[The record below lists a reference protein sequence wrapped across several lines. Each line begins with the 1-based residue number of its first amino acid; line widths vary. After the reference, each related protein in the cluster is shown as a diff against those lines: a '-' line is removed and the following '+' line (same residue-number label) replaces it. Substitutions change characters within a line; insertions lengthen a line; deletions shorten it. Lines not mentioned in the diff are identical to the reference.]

1 LGSAVSDA
9 LLVAEPLLIVR
20 PGEQARRLAAR
31 WRRCL
36 EEDRARGLDLAAEDL
51 ALLADLD
58 RLVASATGPVG
69 HEDDAE
75 SVTIGLEMS
84 THNAARKL
92 GCSERHVRRLC
103 DAGDLQSRKLAG
115 RHLVDVESVL
125 ALVAARKVG
134 E

>member
-1 LGSAVSDA
+1 MSDA
-9 LLVAEPLLIVR
+9 LLVAEPLLILR
-20 PGEQARRLAAR
+20 AGRQARRLAAR

-36 EEDRARGLDLAAEDL
+36 EEDRARGVDLAAEDL

-58 RLVASATGPVG
+58 RLASATGPVG
-69 HEDDAE
+69 RENDVG
-75 SVTIGLEMS
+75 SCTIGLEMS
-84 THNAARKL
+84 THNAAREL

-103 DAGDLQSRKLAG
+103 DAGALQSRKLAG

-125 ALVAARKVG
+125 ALAAARKVG